1 MNTIIN
7 NLFSFDKNNVKLD
20 NNKEINT
27 FENKQMASLYQGSK
41 FIKYQDKIK
50 ENIDKTIKNN
60 IKESFTSKNNS
71 QSDIAKLQETYN
83 KTLNEYNETLKKYD
97 DLSKQMNAS
106 SSDYLARTNVNNKFL
121 NKIIRF
127 NTGQLY
133 YVTNQGVAK
142 YISDTTILKS
152 ISEKNGCPNTDSN
165 YIDIDIQWN
174 QEYNIEGTQLPTTPP
189 LIIGKNMKLNES
201 CGYEGSNVFVNT
213 MLPSKPI
220 PTYIGCF
227 QDKET
232 STTMNF
238 IGETPSSN
246 SKRLG
251 KYNFDQCE
259 DAAILG
265 GYQYFALQNVDSSTG
280 LGYCAVSNNREKTKT
295 HGNAYVFVPLWSSN
309 TAGKPTKYAILTKN
323 GTLDVCDSTGKSYF
337 TTPNG
342 TNCNQIYSTS
352 WNIDAPGN
360 DIRYVTGVR
369 REKCEEICNSI
380 SNCSGFAWNRSNN
393 NSCWLKSGKLSNI
406 TKNNKRILIKKTLDT
421 SKCIYFLDLQND
433 GNMCIYKGEP
443 NSRDLTNIWC
453 SNTSGKQQKQ
463 NENYTVAKSKYGMT
477 FLKNDQILN
486 KGDWIV
492 SGDGK
497 LLLIMQNDGNLV
509 LYTFKTNCANGTG
522 DNSKNI
528 YGGNLAN
535 ALYDIGNVGIKSKM
549 GDLAFIDAD
558 SQIHRYPSK
567 ELTYSTTYSR
577 VIQNTNIQENDIPGA
592 ALSNVSDVTN
602 CMNICN
608 KYDECNAF
616 VYDTTGPYPVCYPK
630 KVTENALYSPNTF
643 KPSIG
648 KTVYVRD
655 KKIINPPL
663 GVDSTINYID
673 SIRYKN
679 YRNQGGTLENKYGL
693 ANVISVQQQHLSQL
707 QDKLNLLSSQLNNN
721 VKKTQENIL
730 KKTEG
735 FEGNQKFQD
744 SVLQSIQS
752 NNKINTLNQNNS
764 EIDNILRDTNIKTL
778 QQNYSYM
785 LWSIL
790 ALAVVIVTVKIKNTQ
805 M

>member
-1 MNTIIN
+1 MNTILN
-7 NLFSFDKNNVKLD
+7 NLFSFDTNNT
-20 NNKEINT
+20 NNTNNT
-27 FENKQMASLYQGSK
+27 NIENKQMASLYQGSK

-50 ENIDKTIKNN
+50 EKIDKTIKNN
-60 IKESFTSKNNS
+60 IKESFISKNNS
-71 QSDIAKLQETYN
+71 QSDIEKLQETYN

-97 DLSKQMNAS
+97 DLSKQINTS

-142 YISDTTILKS
+142 YIPDSNILKN

-189 LIIGKNMKLNES
+189 LIIGKNMELNES

-213 MLPSKPI
+213 MLPSKPT

-227 QDKET
+227 QDKRT
-232 STTMNF
+232 ATTMNF
-238 IGETPSSN
+238 IGKKPSSSN
-246 SKRLG
+246 GKTLG
-251 KYNFDQCE
+251 KYNFEQCG

-280 LGYCAVSNNREKTKT
+280 LGYCAVSNNFKKSTRY
-295 HGNAYVFVPLWSSN
+295 GNAYVSVPLWSSN
-309 TAGKPTKYAILTKN
+309 TAGNPTTYAILTKN

-342 TNCNQIYSTS
+342 TNCQQ
-352 WNIDAPGN
+352 
-360 DIRYVTGVR
+360 V
-369 REKCEEICNSI
+369 
-380 SNCSGFAWNRSNN
+380 
-393 NSCWLKSGKLSNI
+393 
-406 TKNNKRILIKKTLDT
+406 DT

-433 GNMCIYKGEP
+433 GNMCIYRGEP
-443 NSRDLTNIWC
+443 NGRDLITIWS
-453 SNTSGKQQKQ
+453 SNTSGKEQKQ
-463 NENYTVAKSKYGMT
+463 NENYSVAKSKYGMT

-486 KGDWIV
+486 KRDWIV

-509 LYTFKTNCANGTG
+509 LYTFKSKCINGIG
-522 DNSKNI
+522 DNNEQY
-528 YGGNLAN
+528 YGGRLAN
-535 ALYDIGNVGIKSKM
+535 ALYDIGTVGIKSKM
-549 GDLAFIDAD
+549 GDLAFVDAD
-558 SQIHRYPSK
+558 SQIYRYPSE
-567 ELTYSTTYSR
+567 ELTYSTTYNR
-577 VIQNTNIQENDIPGA
+577 VIQNTNIQGNDIPGA

-608 KYDECNAF
+608 KYDQCNAF

-630 KVTENALYSPNTF
+630 KVRERSLYSPNTF

-655 KKIINPPL
+655 KKIINPPV

-679 YRNQGGTLENKYGL
+679 YRNQGGMLENKYGL

-721 VKKTQENIL
+721 VKNTESTIL
-730 KKTEG
+730 KNTVGFEG
-735 FEGNQKFQD
+735 FEGIQEIEDLNLK
-744 SVLQSIQS
+744 SIQTDK
-752 NNKINTLNQNNS
+752 KINILNKNNS

-790 ALAVVIVTVKIKNTQ
+790 ALGVVIVSIKIKNT
-805 M
+805 